1 MNLALSREWSNE
13 HHRSFEIAHV
23 RVVYT
28 TCVLSS
34 KTPQNAGPTT
44 AWHRPPL
51 MIPLKTGISAKNSN
65 VSGAAVGPGLAPS
78 NHCRASPGLPETDWS
93 RTEIG
98 QQRGSLVD
106 LLDPDSQCRDDSK
119 LASIALSINASEV
132 PENKIQVRS
141 RDCNGHWNRRVGFRW
156 LGNSERMN
164 APAIDF

>member
-1 MNLALSREWSNE
+1 MVNLALSREWSNE

-65 VSGAAVGPGLAPS
+65 VSGVAVGPGLARPTTAGPRPACRKPTGLVPKSGNSAAASSTCLIRTPS
-78 NHCRASPGLPETDWS
+78 VEMIPSSRQSRCRSTRVKSQRTRFKSAVVIAMVTGTEESDSGGWET
-93 RTEIG
+93 
-98 QQRGSLVD
+98 
-106 LLDPDSQCRDDSK
+106 
-119 LASIALSINASEV
+119 ASE
-132 PENKIQVRS
+132 
-141 RDCNGHWNRRVGFRW
+141 
-156 LGNSERMN
+156 
-164 APAIDF
+164 